1 MKRIG
6 FLVNPIAGMGGRV
19 GLKGTDGVVEEART
33 LGAEP
38 VAPRRAEEALREFVR
53 SRSEESGLPEVRW
66 LTCSGEMGEDLLRE
80 AGIGEDEIEVVHP
93 TSRVPSVA
101 DTREAVKSFLAKGA
115 DLVLFCG
122 GDGTARDI
130 CAVAGPGVPILGIP
144 SGVKM
149 YSGVFGTSPPRTAGI
164 LLAFLQ
170 DRITTTQADILDLDE
185 ACYRADRWH
194 VRLYHSALTPYE
206 PAYTQSAKAVI
217 EEAGEAE
224 AREEIAD
231 SLAEQFAHEPGTLV
245 LLGPGSTVKAIADRW
260 GIEKTLLGI
269 DAVVDGELVGR
280 DLDEA
285 RLLELSAEFERKR
298 LVLSPIGAQ
307 GFLLGRGN
315 LQLSPGVIG
324 AIGIENI
331 TVIATPGKLAR
342 TPVLRFDT
350 GDPDLDAKL
359 TRKGYL
365 LVETGYRQRRVVKTA
380 T

>member
-1 MKRIG
+1 M
-6 FLVNPIAGMGGRV
+6 
-19 GLKGTDGVVEEART
+19 
-33 LGAEP
+33 
-38 VAPRRAEEALREFVR
+38 
-53 SRSEESGLPEVRW
+53 
-66 LTCSGEMGEDLLRE
+66 
-80 AGIGEDEIEVVHP
+80 
-93 TSRVPSVA
+93 
-101 DTREAVKSFLAKGA
+101 KSFLANGA

-122 GDGTARDI
+122 GDGTARDV
-130 CAVAGPGVPILGIP
+130 CAVAGHGVPILGIP

-149 YSGVFGTSPPRTAGI
+149 YSGVFGISPPRTAGI

-170 DRITTTQADILDLDE
+170 GRITTTEADILDLDE
-185 ACYRADRWH
+185 ACYRADQWH

-231 SLAEQFAHEPGTLV
+231 SLEEQFAHEPGTLV

-307 GFLLGRGN
+307 
-315 LQLSPGVIG
+315 
-324 AIGIENI
+324 
-331 TVIATPGKLAR
+331 
-342 TPVLRFDT
+342 
-350 GDPDLDAKL
+350 
-359 TRKGYL
+359 
-365 LVETGYRQRRVVKTA
+365 
-380 T
+380 